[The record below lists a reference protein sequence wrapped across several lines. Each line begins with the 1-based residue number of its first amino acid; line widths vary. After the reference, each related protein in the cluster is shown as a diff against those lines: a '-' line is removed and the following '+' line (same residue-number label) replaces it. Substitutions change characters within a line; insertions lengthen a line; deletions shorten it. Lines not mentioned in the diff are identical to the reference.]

1 MQGEREREGDPC
13 SSPKSDQLHAA
24 DPLPLSQRKD
34 PQSSCMHPSWT
45 LERKGGLKSAENG
58 WNHDQKKGV

>member
-24 DPLPLSQRKD
+24 DTLPLSQRKD

-45 LERKGGLKSAENG
+45 LERKRELKSAEN
-58 WNHDQKKGV
+58 DETMTKKKGV